1 MNATKLK
8 TNKSIDEQLHEIKHV
23 LKVLSKG
30 QEAIISH
37 LGRQENQ
44 PEKPDEDDQRAE
56 QKEHAINYINNIVI
70 PEIEAHKAE
79 QGEIGAQGLGDWII
93 AQLAQPVAEYLKA
106 RAIYYIGEALGELKR
121 KAIPYAV
128 EIADWVIDKLEN
140 IIVSKYQEA
149 SEEQQEQ
156 FKEEISKHFPNSRLL
171 GKL

>member
-8 TNKSIDEQLHEIKHV
+8 VNKSVDEQLHEIKHI

-30 QEAIISH
+30 QEQIKSH
-37 LGRQENQ
+37 LWSQEHEETDQ
-44 PEKPDEDDQRAE
+44 DEKQEHE
-56 QKEHAINYINNIVI
+56 KKEAINYINNIVI

-79 QGEIGAQGLGDWII
+79 QGEIGVQGLGDFVV
-93 AQLAQPVAEYLKA
+93 AQLAQPVAEWLKA
-106 RAIYYIGEALGELKR
+106 RALEYVGEALAELKR

-128 EIADWVIDKLEN
+128 EIADWIIDKIEN
-140 IIVSKYQEA
+140 IIVNKYQEA

-156 FKEEISKHFPNSRLL
+156 FKEEIEKTFPNSRLL